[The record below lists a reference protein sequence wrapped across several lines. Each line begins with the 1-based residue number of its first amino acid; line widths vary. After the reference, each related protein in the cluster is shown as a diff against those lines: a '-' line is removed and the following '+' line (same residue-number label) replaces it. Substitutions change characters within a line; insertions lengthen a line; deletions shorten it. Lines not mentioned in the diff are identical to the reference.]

1 LQNNLLMQRRDVIK
15 KTALLIGGIVIAPE
29 LIAKALT
36 DPYPTLSRQPADRL
50 TLLAE
55 MADTI
60 LPDTDTPG
68 AKAAKVHEYIAV
80 VVEDCFP
87 PDQRPTFWTGLE
99 SAEKQCIAIHGK
111 SFVDCSPAERTVFFK
126 KLEIEQKSGDSFW
139 RQLKGLT
146 INGYF
151 TSEIGATQALNYD
164 PIPGG
169 WTPDMM
175 IDANTKAWTP
185 VF

>member
-1 LQNNLLMQRRDVIK
+1 MQRREALK
-15 KTALLIGGIVIAPE
+15 KTALLIGSIAIAPE
-29 LIAKALT
+29 LLAKALN
-36 DPYPTLSRQPADRL
+36 DPYPTLSRLPADRL

-68 AKAAKVHEYIAV
+68 AKAAKVQDYIAV
-80 VVEDCFP
+80 VVEECFP
-87 PDQRPTFWTGLE
+87 PEQRRVFWSGLE
-99 SAEKQCIAIHGK
+99 AADQQCIAMNGK
-111 SFVDCSPAERTVFFK
+111 SFVDCSLAQRTTFFQ
-126 KLEIEQKSGDSFW
+126 KLEAEQKDGDSFW

-151 TSEIGATQALNYD
+151 SSEIGATQALNYD

-169 WTPDMM
+169 WVPDML

>member
-1 LQNNLLMQRRDVIK
+1 MQRREALK
-15 KTALLIGGIVIAPE
+15 KTALLIGSIAIAPE
-29 LIAKALT
+29 LLARALS
-36 DPYPTLSRQPADRL
+36 DPAPTLARMPADRL
-50 TLLAE
+50 ALLAE

-68 AKAAKVHEYIAV
+68 AKAAKVQDYIAV
-80 VVEDCFP
+80 IVEDCFP
-87 PDQRPTFWTGLE
+87 PEQKPIFWNGLE
-99 SAEKQCIAIHGK
+99 NAEKQCVALNRK
-111 SFVDCSPAERTVFFK
+111 SFVDCSAAERTAFFK
-126 KLEIEQKSGDSFW
+126 ILEAEQKDGDSFW

-151 TSEIGATQALNYD
+151 SSEIGATQALKYD

-169 WTPDMM
+169 WVPDMI
-175 IDANTKAWTP
+175 IDANTTKAWTP